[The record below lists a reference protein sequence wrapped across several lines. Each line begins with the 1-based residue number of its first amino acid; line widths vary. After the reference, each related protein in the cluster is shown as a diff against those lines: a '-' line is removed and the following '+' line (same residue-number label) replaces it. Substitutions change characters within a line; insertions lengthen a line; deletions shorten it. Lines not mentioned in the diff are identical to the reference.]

1 VYTLRSA
8 ANSLVAA
15 IGAVVPGLRRD
26 SDDVPFVPRDDRQS
40 RLRRGGPRTPLPL
53 LGVIAIA
60 AGIGVAYVNQ
70 TARATQE
77 TYQAASLQTEQQQLT
92 SENSKLGDQL
102 SRLEAS
108 ERIVAAAQALG
119 MKPAGSWTY
128 VAAAPVPVLT
138 QPAPGGGGNSTPS
151 DPVQRVV
158 AALGSAFGVHGTGP

>member
-1 VYTLRSA
+1 VYTAR
-8 ANSLVAA
+8 NSLFAA
-15 IGAVVPGLRRD
+15 IRAAVPWLRRD
-26 SDDVPFVPRDDRQS
+26 SDDVPFVPEHERQG
-40 RLRRGGPRTPLPL
+40 RLRRRGPRTPLPL
-53 LGVIAIA
+53 LGVIAVA

-77 TYQAASLQTEQQQLT
+77 TYQATSLQSEQQQL
-92 SENSKLGDQL
+92 SAESSKLGDQL

-128 VAAAPVPVLT
+128 VAASPVPVVT
-138 QPAPGGGGNSTPS
+138 QSPPSRGGNSQPS

-158 AALGSAFGVHGTGP
+158 AAVGSAFGVHEAGQ

>member
-1 VYTLRSA
+1 MYTVSHAR
-8 ANSLVAA
+8 NSFLAA
-15 IGAVVPGLRRD
+15 ISAVVPWSRRD
-26 SDDVPFVPRDDRQS
+26 SDDVPFVPEHERQS
-40 RLRRGGPRTPLPL
+40 RLRRRGPRTPLPL
-53 LGVIAIA
+53 LGVIAVA

-77 TYQAASLQTEQQQLT
+77 TYQATSLQSEQQDLT
-92 SENSKLGDQL
+92 AENSKLSDQL

-128 VAAAPVPVLT
+128 VAANPVPVIT
-138 QPAPGGGGNSTPS
+138 QSPPSGGGSNQPS

-158 AALGSAFGVHGTGP
+158 AAVGSAFGVHGNGQ

>member
-1 VYTLRSA
+1 
-8 ANSLVAA
+8 
-15 IGAVVPGLRRD
+15 VPWLRRD
-26 SDDVPFVPRDDRQS
+26 SDDVPFVPKDDRQS

-92 SENSKLGDQL
+92 SDNNKLGDQL

-128 VAAAPVPVLT
+128 VAASPIPVLV
-138 QPAPGGGGNSTPS
+138 PPSSNGNGGNQPS

-158 AALGSAFGVHGTGP
+158 AALGSAFGVHEGGS